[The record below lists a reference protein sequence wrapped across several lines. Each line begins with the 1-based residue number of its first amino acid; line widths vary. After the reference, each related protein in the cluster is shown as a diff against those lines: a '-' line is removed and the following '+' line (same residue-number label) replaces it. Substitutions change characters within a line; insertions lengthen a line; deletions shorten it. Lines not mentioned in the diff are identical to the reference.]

1 MILKLLCT
9 KYILRSSVPFAQIF
23 FEIEYFLTN
32 LLTMKNYLLLSI
44 LILSTAFQMHSQHR
58 YLALGDSY
66 TIGESVPSESTWPF
80 LLTEHLVQQG
90 FDISQP
96 RVIARTGWRTDE
108 LINALEVADLKPE
121 SFDMVSLMI
130 GVNNQ
135 YQEKPI
141 EQFSEEF
148 RILLQKAIAYDRHG
162 SKTTFVVG
170 IPDYSIT
177 PYAARNDKKDA
188 DKEVKRYNK
197 IIREI
202 CKEYD
207 VEFYPI
213 FKLSQRMRGSSEMF
227 VEDELHPSAEQYE
240 IWFRS
245 FRDKVVQ
252 LAKNMK

>member
-1 MILKLLCT
+1 MKI
-9 KYILRSSVPFAQIF
+9 RF
-23 FEIEYFLTN
+23 FLAV
-32 LLTMKNYLLLSI
+32 
-44 LILSTAFQMHSQHR
+44 LILSSVHHMQSQHR

-66 TIGESVPSESTWPF
+66 TIGESVPSEKTWPF
-80 LLTEHLVQQG
+80 LLTEYLVHQG

-96 RVIARTGWRTDE
+96 RVIAKTGWRTDE
-108 LINALEVADLKPE
+108 LINAIEEADLKIE
-121 SFDMVSLMI
+121 SYDMVSLMI

-148 RILLQKAIAYDRHG
+148 RILLQKAMAINRHG
-162 SKTTFVVG
+162 KKTTFVLG

-202 CKEYD
+202 CQEKD
-207 VEFYPI
+207 VDFYPM
-213 FKLSQRMRGSSEMF
+213 FKLSQSMRVSSEMF
-227 VEDELHPSAEQYE
+227 VEDELHPSAEQYN

-245 FRDKVVQ
+245 FRDKVLQ